1 MFNYK
6 DRSALYLFRK
16 GLIGLF
22 ILFLFSS
29 PVAFGQLTKELTKE
43 EAPPLK
49 DRLFYGGS
57 FSLSLGTLTNIEI
70 APVIGIWALPRIAVA
85 VGPTYWFYKYR
96 EDQTNIYGGRTYVE
110 WVFLRGMEKFIPL
123 GANTSL
129 FLHCEDEM
137 LSLDSYYWRNV
148 VYKPNR
154 FIVNTVLAGG
164 GLSQQLGRRSSLNI
178 MVLWV
183 LDDSGYSLYSNP
195 VIRLGF
201 VF

>member
-1 MFNYK
+1 MSIIIF
-6 DRSALYLFRK
+6 F
-16 GLIGLF
+16 
-22 ILFLFSS
+22 FSL
-29 PVAFGQLTKELTKE
+29 PVTFGQETKE
-43 EAPPLK
+43 EAPSIR
-49 DRLFYGGS
+49 DRLFFGGN
-57 FSLSLGTLTNIEI
+57 FSLTVGTLTNIEI

-85 VGPTYWFYKYR
+85 VGPTFWFYKYR
-96 EDQTNIYGGRTYVE
+96 KDQTNIYGGRTYVE
-110 WVFLRGMEKFIPL
+110 WVFLRGLDKFIPL

-148 VYKPNR
+148 TYKPNR

-164 GLSQQLGRRSSLNI
+164 GISQQLGRRSSLNI
-178 MVLWV
+178 MILWV